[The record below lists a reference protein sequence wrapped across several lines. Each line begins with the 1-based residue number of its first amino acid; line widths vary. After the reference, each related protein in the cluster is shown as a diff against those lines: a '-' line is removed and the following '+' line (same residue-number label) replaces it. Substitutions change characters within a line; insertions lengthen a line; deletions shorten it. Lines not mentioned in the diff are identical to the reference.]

1 MAVTDAARP
10 WFIKSAEILERGVPI
25 DRAFNEVNRARDVKR
40 GHNGADTPDVGL
52 APVYGYL
59 GVAYMRLGLLDQAER
74 TFRYMRHLEPGDPDG
89 YYKTASLQ
97 VQRGKL
103 EEAASSLIQVILLD
117 STRNDAWQLLNE
129 VFKQINKEPQP
140 CIVVTAQGRAQ
151 LDLSRV
157 AVQSAV
163 REAYRGFVIEFMLA
177 NQRKRAEAARDM
189 AISVYHFQPELF
201 NDLFDPNYLKIFPT
215 PVPADPV
222 YYDPGRTFA
231 SS

>member
-1 MAVTDAARP
+1 M
-10 WFIKSAEILERGVPI
+10 KSTAQ
-25 DRAFNEVNRARDVKR
+25 RDVKR

-140 CIVVTAQGRAQ
+140 CIVVTAQGRTARS
-151 LDLSRV
+151 LSR
-157 AVQSAV
+157 
-163 REAYRGFVIEFMLA
+163 R
-177 NQRKRAEAARDM
+177 RAERGAR
-189 AISVYHFQPELF
+189 SLSRLRH
-201 NDLFDPNYLKIFPT
+201 
-215 PVPADPV
+215 
-222 YYDPGRTFA
+222 
-231 SS
+231 